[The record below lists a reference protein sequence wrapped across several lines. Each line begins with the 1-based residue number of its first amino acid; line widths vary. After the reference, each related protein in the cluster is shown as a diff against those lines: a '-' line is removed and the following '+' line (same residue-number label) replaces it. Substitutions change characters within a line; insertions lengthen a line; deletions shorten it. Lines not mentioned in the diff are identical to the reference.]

1 MASNQVLIHVKAK
14 DDASKEINKAT
25 SSVSKLG
32 KAAGL
37 AFAAAGVGAAGF
49 AVAALKMAV
58 GFESAMSEVK
68 TLLPT
73 LDDKT
78 FERLGDD
85 LRAMSSEMGIATSEA
100 IPALYSAISAG
111 IPPDNVIDFMTI
123 AAKAAIGGVT
133 SLETAVDGISTVVNS
148 YGDDVIS
155 ATQASDIMFSAVKD
169 GKTTFEELSSSLATV
184 LPIASSLGVSFEE
197 VASSVATMTAMG
209 MKTTTATA
217 GLRGM
222 FVEATRTGTELD
234 KAIREIAGDSMG
246 VLIASGDT
254 AAGVL
259 QQVRESMPDQEF
271 RDLFG
276 SVEASAAALML
287 TGANAEA
294 FANNLD
300 NARESAGALDGAFAT
315 VADTAQFKMDKALGT
330 LKNMM
335 LDLGLKILPLAV
347 IAFERLHEVISL
359 RLVPWVRD
367 ELVPVLSSLYDS
379 FRENVLP
386 VIEDIIPV
394 VREFAEDA
402 LGALVTTVEH
412 DVIPKLETLASIINK
427 YVFPALTALAA
438 VIRDHVVPIM
448 KALIGFLRD
457 NKEFIVGF
465 GVAIAIPLVA
475 AFYAWATAAIVA
487 AKATLIALA
496 PVIATPL
503 AIALLVGSI
512 IWAIRHW
519 DEITAAMG
527 RFADKVVGALT
538 TALDWLRD
546 KFFAFL
552 DSQFVWLSLALG
564 PLGLLLII
572 FKFRDQFISAFEAVG
587 NRIGSIVDGIK
598 KAIDAVISAFA
609 RMPGLGDIPGAGAV
623 SATVGFLGGIGGWAS
638 GGIVRATPGG
648 TIARIGEGGRDEAI
662 IPLGAGGLAGMGSTT
677 NNISINLSGVITDPV
692 ATGQA
697 IADAINRASIT
708 TGPLV
713 LAEAV
718 RS

>member
-1 MASNQVLIHVKAK
+1 MASNQVLIHVNAK

-37 AFAAAGVGAAGF
+37 AFAAAGVASAGF

-58 GFESAMSEVK
+58 DFESSMSEVK
-68 TLLPT
+68 TLLPQMS
-73 LDDKT
+73 DGT
-78 FERLGDD
+78 FSKLGDD
-85 LRAMSSEMGIATSEA
+85 LRAMSAEMGIATSEA
-100 IPALYSAISAG
+100 VPALYSAISAG
-111 IPPDNVIDFMTI
+111 VPPDNVIDFMTI
-123 AAKAAIGGVT
+123 AAKAAVGGVT

-155 ATQASDIMFSAVKD
+155 ATRAGDIMFATVKA

-197 VASSVATMTAMG
+197 VSSSVATMTAMG

-222 FVEATRTGTELD
+222 LVEATKSGSALD
-234 KAIREIAGDSMG
+234 EAIRSVAGGSMG
-246 VLIASGDT
+246 ELIASGDT

-259 QQVRESMPDQEF
+259 QQVRESMPDQAF

-276 SVEASAAALML
+276 SVEASGAALML
-287 TGANAEA
+287 TGSNAEA
-294 FANNLD
+294 FEKNLD
-300 NARESAGALDGAFAT
+300 SARASAGALDDAFAT
-315 VADTAQFKMDKALGT
+315 VADTAQFKMDKAMST
-330 LKNMM
+330 LRNMM

-347 IAFERLHEVISL
+347 IAFEHLNEVISL

-367 ELVPVLSSLYDS
+367 ELVPVLARLYDS

-386 VIEDIIPV
+386 VIEEIIPV
-394 VREFAEDA
+394 VREFVEDV

-412 DVIPKLETLASIINK
+412 DVIPKLETLASVINE
-427 YVFPALTALAA
+427 YVFPALAALAA
-438 VIRDHVVPIM
+438 VVRDHVVPMM
-448 KALIGFLRD
+448 KSLFGFLRD
-457 NKEFIVGF
+457 NKEFLVGF
-465 GVAIAIPLVA
+465 GVAIAVPLVA
-475 AFYAWATAAIVA
+475 AFYAWATAAVA
-487 AKATLIALA
+487 AAAATLIALA
-496 PVIATPL
+496 PVIATTL
-503 AIALLVGSI
+503 AISLLVGGI

-519 DEITAAMG
+519 DEVTAAMG

-552 DSQFVWLSLALG
+552 DSKFVWLALMFG
-564 PLGLLLII
+564 PLGVLVVI
-572 FKFRDQFISAFEAVG
+572 FKFRDKFISAFEAVE
-587 NRIGSIVDGIK
+587 NRVRPIIDGIAS
-598 KAIDAVISAFA
+598 AIDAVISAFA

-623 SATVGFLGGIGGWAS
+623 SGFLGAIPRFAS

-662 IPLGAGGLAGMGSTT
+662 IPLGAGGMAGMGSTT

-713 LAEAV
+713 LSGAV